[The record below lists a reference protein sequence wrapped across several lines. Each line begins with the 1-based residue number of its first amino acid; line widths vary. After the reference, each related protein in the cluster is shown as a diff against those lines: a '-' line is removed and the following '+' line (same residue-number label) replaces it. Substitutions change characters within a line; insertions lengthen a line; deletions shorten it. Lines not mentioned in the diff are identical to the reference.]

1 MKKFAFIFLALLLPV
16 SLFAQDGDNASIP
29 QSRNCSTMEV
39 LDRLMK
45 EDPGYQERL
54 NRIELQVQDYLKSN
68 PERDNLII
76 NIPVVVHVVYKTT
89 AQNISTSQIQSQINV
104 LNADFRKLN
113 SDVSGVPQA
122 FAGLATDCQ
131 INFCLA
137 TRDPNGA
144 VTTGIT
150 RTKTTKT
157 SFSTNDYVKKTSR
170 GGKDPWPASSYLNIW
185 VCNLS
190 GGVLGYAQFPGGSA
204 TTDGV
209 VIGYKYFGTTGAA
222 TYPFNLGRTATHE
235 VGHWLNLRHIWGD
248 DGTGCTGSDLVS
260 DTPNQGGYNFGCPS
274 FPKVSCSNGPNGDLF
289 MNYMD
294 YTDDRCMFMFTTG
307 QSGRMNATISGTR
320 ASLLSSSGCAAP
332 IVENQ
337 EETNDNISLSPDK
350 FVLNQNHPNPFNPT
364 TSISF
369 NLPAAGQVSLKVFDI
384 SGKEVAGLVDNYL
397 EAGRHSINFDASS
410 LSSGVY
416 YYKLA
421 SGNNVSMRKMLLI
434 K

>member
-54 NRIELQVQDYLKSN
+54 NQIELQVYDYLKSN

-113 SDVSGVPQA
+113 SDVSGVPAA
-122 FAGLATDCQ
+122 FAGLAADCQ

-209 VIGYKYFGTTGAA
+209 VIGYKYFGTTGTA

-274 FPKVSCSNGPNGDLF
+274 FPKISCSNGANGDLF

-332 IVENQ
+332 IVEDQ
-337 EETNDNISLSPDK
+337 QETNDNISLSPDK

-397 EAGRHSINFDASS
+397 EAGRHSINFDAST

-421 SGNNVSMRKMLLI
+421 SGNNMSMRKMLLI

>member
-45 EDPGYQERL
+45 EDPDYQERL
-54 NRIELQVQDYLKSN
+54 NQIELQVQDYLKSN

-76 NIPVVVHVVYKTT
+76 NIPVVVHVVYRTT
-89 AQNISTSQIQSQINV
+89 AQNISTSQVQSQINV

-397 EAGRHSINFDASS
+397 EAGRHSVNFDASA

>member
-29 QSRNCSTMEV
+29 LSRNCSTMEV

-54 NRIELQVQDYLKSN
+54 NQIELQVQDYLKSN

-76 NIPVVVHVVYKTT
+76 NIPVVVHVVYRTT

-113 SDVSGVPQA
+113 SDVSGVPAA
-122 FAGLATDCQ
+122 FAGLAADCQ

-190 GGVLGYAQFPGGSA
+190 AGVLGYAQFPGGSS

-294 YTDDRCMFMFTTG
+294 YSDDRCMFMFTTG

-397 EAGRHSINFDASS
+397 EAGRHSINFDASA
-410 LSSGVY
+410 LSGGVY
-416 YYKLA
+416 FYKLTA
-421 SGNNVSMRKMLLI
+421 GDFSEVKKMSYVR
-434 K
+434 

>member
-54 NRIELQVQDYLKSN
+54 NQIELQVYDYLKSN

-113 SDVSGVPQA
+113 SDVSGVPAA
-122 FAGLATDCQ
+122 FAGLAADCQ

-190 GGVLGYAQFPGGSA
+190 GGVLGYAQFPGGNA

-209 VIGYKYFGTTGAA
+209 VIGYKYFGTTGTA

-274 FPKVSCSNGPNGDLF
+274 FPKISCSNGANGDLF

-332 IVENQ
+332 IVEDQ
-337 EETNDNISLSPDK
+337 QETNDNISLSPDK

-397 EAGRHSINFDASS
+397 EAGRHSINFDAST

-421 SGNNVSMRKMLLI
+421 SGNNMSMRKMLLI

>member
-45 EDPGYQERL
+45 EDPGYKDRL
-54 NRIELQVQDYLKSN
+54 NQIEQQVQDYLKSN
-68 PERDNLII
+68 PERDNLVI

-113 SDVSGVPQA
+113 SDVSGVPAA
-122 FAGLATDCQ
+122 FAGLAADCQ

-157 SFSTNDYVKKTSR
+157 SFSTNDYVKKANR

-190 GGVLGYAQFPGGSA
+190 GGVLGYAQFPGGNA

-209 VIGYKYFGTTGAA
+209 VIGYKYFGTTGTA

-294 YTDDRCMFMFTTG
+294 YSDDRCMFMFTTG

-332 IVENQ
+332 IVEDQ

-350 FVLNQNHPNPFNPT
+350 FALNQNHPNPFNPT

-384 SGKEVAGLVDNYL
+384 SGKEVAGLVNNYL
-397 EAGRHSINFDASS
+397 EAGRHSINFDASA

>member
-45 EDPGYQERL
+45 EDPDYQERL
-54 NRIELQVQDYLKSN
+54 NQIELQVQDYLKSN

-397 EAGRHSINFDASS
+397 EAGRHSVNFDASA

>member
-54 NRIELQVQDYLKSN
+54 NQIELQVQDYLKSN

-76 NIPVVVHVVYKTT
+76 NIPVVVHVVYRTT

-397 EAGRHSINFDASS
+397 EAGRHSVNFDASA

>member
-45 EDPGYQERL
+45 EDPDYQERL
-54 NRIELQVQDYLKSN
+54 NQIELQVQDYLKSN

-76 NIPVVVHVVYKTT
+76 NIPVVVHVVYRTT

-397 EAGRHSINFDASS
+397 EAGRHSVNFDASA

-421 SGNNVSMRKMLLI
+421 SGNSVSMRKMLLI

>member
-54 NRIELQVQDYLKSN
+54 NQIELQVQDYLKSN

-76 NIPVVVHVVYKTT
+76 NIPVVVHVVYRTT

-113 SDVSGVPQA
+113 SDVSGVPAA
-122 FAGLATDCQ
+122 FAGLAADCQ

-209 VIGYKYFGTTGAA
+209 VIGYQYFGTTGTA

-248 DGTGCTGSDLVS
+248 DGTGCTGSDLVT
-260 DTPNQGGYNFGCPS
+260 DTPNQADENYGCPA
-274 FPKVSCSNGPNGDLF
+274 FPAVSCSNGPNGDLF

-350 FVLNQNHPNPFNPT
+350 FALNQNHPNPFNPT

-397 EAGRHSINFDASS
+397 EAGRHSINFDASA

>member
-54 NRIELQVQDYLKSN
+54 NQIELQVQDYLKSN

-76 NIPVVVHVVYKTT
+76 NIPVVVHVVYRTT

-294 YTDDRCMFMFTTG
+294 YSDDRCMFMFTTG

-332 IVENQ
+332 IVEDQ
-337 EETNDNISLSPDK
+337 EATNDNISLSPDK

-397 EAGRHSINFDASS
+397 EAGRHSINFDASA

>member
-45 EDPGYQERL
+45 EDPDYQERL
-54 NRIELQVQDYLKSN
+54 NQIELQVQDYLKSN

-76 NIPVVVHVVYKTT
+76 NIPVVVHVVYRTT

-397 EAGRHSINFDASS
+397 EAGRHSINFDASA

>member
-16 SLFAQDGDNASIP
+16 SLFAQDEDYALIP

-45 EDPGYQERL
+45 EDPGYQDRL
-54 NRIELQVQDYLKSN
+54 NLIEQQIQEFIKSN
-68 PERDNLII
+68 PVRDNLVV
-76 NIPVVVHVVYKTT
+76 NIPVVVHVVYRTT
-89 AQNISTSQIQSQINV
+89 AQNISTAQIQSQINV

-113 SDVSGVPQA
+113 SDVSGVPSA
-122 FAGLATDCQ
+122 FAGLAADCQ
-131 INFCLA
+131 VNFCLA

-144 VTTGIT
+144 ATSGIT

-157 SFSTNDYVKKTSR
+157 SFTTNDYVKKTSR
-170 GGKDPWPASSYLNIW
+170 GGKDPWPASSYLNLW

-204 TTDGV
+204 ATDGV
-209 VIGYKYFGTTGAA
+209 VIGYQYFGTTGTA

-248 DGTGCTGSDLVS
+248 DGTGCTGSDLVT
-260 DTPNQGGYNFGCPS
+260 DTPNQADENYGCPA
-274 FPKVSCSNGPNGDLF
+274 FPAVSCSNGPNGDLF

-307 QSGRMNATISGTR
+307 QSSRMNATISGTR

-350 FVLNQNHPNPFNPT
+350 FSLNQNHPNPFNPT

>member
-1 MKKFAFIFLALLLPV
+1 
-16 SLFAQDGDNASIP
+16 
-29 QSRNCSTMEV
+29 
-39 LDRLMK
+39 
-45 EDPGYQERL
+45 
-54 NRIELQVQDYLKSN
+54 
-68 PERDNLII
+68 
-76 NIPVVVHVVYKTT
+76 
-89 AQNISTSQIQSQINV
+89 
-104 LNADFRKLN
+104 
-113 SDVSGVPQA
+113 
-122 FAGLATDCQ
+122 
-131 INFCLA
+131 
-137 TRDPNGA
+137 
-144 VTTGIT
+144 
-150 RTKTTKT
+150 
-157 SFSTNDYVKKTSR
+157 
-170 GGKDPWPASSYLNIW
+170 
-185 VCNLS
+185 
-190 GGVLGYAQFPGGSA
+190 
-204 TTDGV
+204 
-209 VIGYKYFGTTGAA
+209 
-222 TYPFNLGRTATHE
+222 
-235 VGHWLNLRHIWGD
+235 
-248 DGTGCTGSDLVS
+248 
-260 DTPNQGGYNFGCPS
+260 
-274 FPKVSCSNGPNGDLF
+274 

-307 QSGRMNATISGTR
+307 QSSRMNATISGTR

-350 FVLNQNHPNPFNPT
+350 FSLNQNHPNPFNPT

>member
-45 EDPGYQERL
+45 EDPDYQERL
-54 NRIELQVQDYLKSN
+54 NQIELQVQDYLKSN

-76 NIPVVVHVVYKTT
+76 NIPVVVHVVYRTT

-397 EAGRHSINFDASS
+397 EAGRHSVNFDASA

>member
-54 NRIELQVQDYLKSN
+54 NQIELQVQDYLKSN

-113 SDVSGVPQA
+113 SDVSGVPAA
-122 FAGLATDCQ
+122 FAGLAADCQ

-150 RTKTTKT
+150 RTRTNKT
-157 SFSTNDYVKKTSR
+157 SFTTNDYVKKTSR

-204 TTDGV
+204 ATDGV
-209 VIGYKYFGTTGAA
+209 VIGYQYFGTTGTA

-274 FPKVSCSNGPNGDLF
+274 FPKISCSNGANGDLF

-332 IVENQ
+332 IVEDQ
-337 EETNDNISLSPDK
+337 QETNDNISLSPDK

-397 EAGRHSINFDASS
+397 EAGRHSINFDAST

>member
-45 EDPGYQERL
+45 EDPDYQERL
-54 NRIELQVQDYLKSN
+54 NQIELQVQDYLKSN

-76 NIPVVVHVVYKTT
+76 NIPVVVHVVYRTT